1 MSYASVNEAVLA
13 ATNTTA
19 ASQDREEAI
28 AYLGSHPS
36 AEAINAL
43 IELLETDDAGVRWKA
58 AEVLAGLGKAALTP
72 LLHAL
77 VEKGDSR
84 WLLEGATHVLRDNR
98 DHNVA
103 KMTEG
108 LRAAMKGS
116 GAAVATVTAAGELLV
131 KLAGEDA

>member
-1 MSYASVNEAVLA
+1 MSYASVNEAIQIASKSV
-13 ATNTTA
+13 A
-19 ASQDREEAI
+19 ASQDREEALD
-28 AYLGSHPS
+28 YLGSHP
-36 AEAINAL
+36 APEAITAL
-43 IELLETDDAGVRWKA
+43 IDLLETDDAGVRWKA
-58 AEVLAGLGKAALTP
+58 AEALAGMGKTALVP

-77 VEKGDSR
+77 VDKSDSR

-116 GAAVATVTAAGELLV
+116 GAAVATVTTAGELLV
-131 KLAGEDA
+131 KLAGEGA

>member
-1 MSYASVNEAVLA
+1 MSYASVNDAVLA
-13 ATNTTA
+13 ATNATA

-36 AEAINAL
+36 AEAIDAL

-58 AEVLAGLGKAALTP
+58 AEALAGLGKAALTP

-77 VEKGDSR
+77 VNKSDSR
-84 WLLEGATHVLRDNR
+84 WLLEGATHVLRNNR

-103 KMTEG
+103 KMTEE

>member
-1 MSYASVNEAVLA
+1 MSYASVNEAILA
-13 ATNTTA
+13 ATNATA
-19 ASQDREEAI
+19 ASQDREAAI
-28 AYLGSHPS
+28 AYLGSHPNGES
-36 AEAINAL
+36 IGAL
-43 IELLETDDAGVRWKA
+43 IDLLETDDAGVRWKA
-58 AEVLAGLGKAALTP
+58 AEALAGLGKSALTP

-77 VEKGDSR
+77 VEKSDSR

-108 LRAAMKGS
+108 LRAAMKGP

-131 KLAGEDA
+131 KLAGEGA

>member
-1 MSYASVNEAVLA
+1 MSYGSVNEAVQVA
-13 ATNTTA
+13 MNTSA
-19 ASQDREEAI
+19 ASADREDAI

-36 AEAINAL
+36 AEAIDAL

-58 AEVLAGLGKAALTP
+58 ADALAGLGKSALKP

-77 VEKGDSR
+77 VDKSDSR
-84 WLLEGATHVLRDNR
+84 WLLEGATHVLHDNR

-108 LRAAMKGS
+108 LRAAMKGA
-116 GAAVATVTAAGELLV
+116 GAAVATVAAAGELLV
-131 KLAGEDA
+131 KLAEEGA